1 MTGDLTQTAAAL
13 LEHCSGTV
21 KEFEKNYIQTGQKYN
36 IFKITGLYKD
46 EVKICKILADLLD
59 PHGSHYK
66 GDYFL
71 TRFIETI
78 NEKMPSPLIVNTK
91 NAHVKTQ
98 YSTDIN
104 RYIDIAIEDG
114 NIFIPIEVKIYA
126 GDQENQVSHYYE
138 FSCKKNKNKN
148 IPVLY
153 LTLNGKPPSNAKE
166 NEFTAVSFE
175 HDILKWL
182 NICLRNPEIEGTKPV
197 FEVLK
202 QLILSVK
209 SICGIL
215 EDEKME
221 KAIVSLVAQSEDS
234 VKAAIA
240 IKQAVES
247 FDNLTCELFKTTI
260 LDSLKKHI
268 PDAEYN
274 ETTDLGGWYYISLP
288 IKNKSGQ
295 YDLQINYDWVKM
307 CVQITGTIK
316 SAESSEKKA
325 LNKIMSEL
333 TGTDGEI
340 WDNSYVWGTK
350 EFSYPPFSDIEDV
363 DLYCCKLYKEYSE
376 NTTEVVNTILKYI
389 NALNNAEG

>member
-46 EVKICKILADLLD
+46 EVKICKVLADLLD

-71 TRFIETI
+71 LRFIETI
-78 NEKMPSPLIVNTK
+78 NEKMPSPLIVSTK
-91 NAHVKTQ
+91 NARVRTQ
-98 YSTDIN
+98 YSTDNN
-104 RYIDIAIEDG
+104 RFIDIAIEDG
-114 NIFIPIEVKIYA
+114 NIFIPIEVKINA
-126 GDQENQVSHYYE
+126 GDQENQVSDYYK

-148 IPVLY
+148 IPVVY
-153 LTLNGKPPSNAKE
+153 LTIDGKSPSDAKE
-166 NEFTAVSFE
+166 NEFAAVSFK

-182 NICLRNPEIEGTKPV
+182 NNCLKNPEVEEAKPV

-209 SICGIL
+209 LICGIL

-234 VKAAIA
+234 IKAAIA

-247 FDNLTCELFKTTI
+247 FDNLMWELFKTKI

-268 PDAEYN
+268 PDAEYL
-274 ETTDLGGWYYISLP
+274 EGSGWCYINLP
-288 IKNKSGQ
+288 IKNKNGQ
-295 YDLQINYDWVKM
+295 YALQINYDWVKM
-307 CVQITGTIK
+307 CVQISGTIK
-316 SAESSEKKA
+316 SAKQSEKNA
-325 LNKIMSEL
+325 LNKIMTEL

-340 WDNSYVWGTK
+340 WDNSYVWGTEK
-350 EFSYPPFSDIEDV
+350 FSYPPFSDIDDV
-363 DLYCCKLYKEYSE
+363 DLYCYKLYKEYSE
-376 NTTEVVNTILKYI
+376 NTTEAVNTILKFV
-389 NALNNAEG
+389 NALNNAEAC